1 MTGSPSDQP
10 APEQFGPVR
19 HDVTLLET
27 HRPRIAPRV
36 SSIFAS
42 GSSATRAKRPL
53 GLQRHGALLP
63 RHRIHTL
70 LADTSRRPP
79 PRGRARSH
87 DAAHAASSARSVAM
101 TEPAGQ
107 VPASNPGRAAKPES
121 RNPVVV
127 WSFPQFGP
135 AYVKYRSWLEDA
147 GSPPDTRRC
156 AGTHG
161 TGERTSCDVD
171 GQRPRYSG
179 EQGLRPWRRVPR
191 ER

>member
-10 APEQFGPVR
+10 APERSAQYATTSPP
-19 HDVTLLET
+19 LET

-127 WSFPQFGP
+127 WSLAQFGRP
-135 AYVKYRSWLEDA
+135 ALREIPIVVRGRAVPA
-147 GSPPDTRRC
+147 GYKSVRWGAWDGRENDLRR
-156 AGTHG
+156 
-161 TGERTSCDVD
+161 
-171 GQRPRYSG
+171 
-179 EQGLRPWRRVPR
+179 RRAATQV
-191 ER
+191 